1 MKNSFC
7 KKLKGEMSEM
17 QISHLNS
24 FFAFSKFI
32 FLTFIFYVRENY
44 HYHEFSGKNTGMG
57 SMHSSRGS
65 S

>member
-1 MKNSFC
+1 MRNSFC

-32 FLTFIFYVRENY
+32 FLTFIFYVIENY
-44 HYHEFSGKNTGMG
+44 HYHESL
-57 SMHSSRGS
+57 RC
-65 S
+65 